1 MRPCICRPPLL
12 GASLS
17 KLCLQMIL
25 DAHHTTSERES
36 VGPFL
41 VARRHS
47 KDREGQGARLA
58 ASSLIF
64 LPTALPQGCPCVFW
78 AQPRKAC
85 IDLRRL
91 QGPCS
96 RMRPELEVVA
106 HIGKHS
112 ARQAEARRWEVQG
125 HSGQHSELSELELNS
140 KTLPQPLTPN
150 TYQTQRLGKGRR
162 EKKPRAGMRKGRTCL
177 FWIRVERTP

>member
-1 MRPCICRPPLL
+1 MHLQNTTPL

-36 VGPFL
+36 MGPFL

-91 QGPCS
+91 PRPCS

-112 ARQAEARRWEVQG
+112 ARQAEARRWEMQG
-125 HSGQHSELSELELNS
+125 HSGQHSELSELELNKQDPS
-140 KTLPQPLTPN
+140 STTYSQHIPN
-150 TYQTQRLGKGRR
+150 PKVGEREKG